1 MALFEPYKGLST
13 QLNSLPIKDGQL
25 IVTTD
30 TKNLYIDTSSSTR
43 IRINDDY
50 ESNNNKVVAIDQNS
64 TDTQYPS
71 AKCVYDLVGD
81 IESLLTALDVG
92 SGVQ

>member
-81 IESLLTALDVG
+81 IENLLTTLDVG

>member
-50 ESNNNKVVAIDQNS
+50 EKQSFTGTINVALYFAPHYMHIF
-64 TDTQYPS
+64 
-71 AKCVYDLVGD
+71 
-81 IESLLTALDVG
+81 I
-92 SGVQ
+92 